1 MQQIENILTLKSKWV
16 DIYCDKWKDGTQI
29 LDYWRVE
36 KLDSIIILPI
46 FENEFILPKKQY
58 RVGIDAFTLD
68 FPGGRRSHTNLADS
82 AKEILIRELEISEK
96 NINGIVAL
104 GNKKFIV
111 NSSFNSQCVSYY
123 VAYLKD
129 IVNLK
134 DCIRYSIDDNA
145 LQDDLECLQCAFGL
159 LLYKGQKYE

>member
-1 MQQIENILTLKSKWV
+1 MQQVENILTLKSKWLN
-16 DIYCDKWKDGTQI
+16 IYCDKWKDGAQI
-29 LDYWRVE
+29 FDYWRVE
-36 KLDSIIILPI
+36 KLDSIIILPV

-68 FPGGRRSHTNLADS
+68 FPGGRRLHKNLVDS
-82 AKEILIRELEISEK
+82 VKEILIRELEISEK
-96 NINGIVAL
+96 NINGIVAI

-111 NSSFNSQCVSYY
+111 NSSFNSQCVFYY
-123 VAYLKD
+123 VAHLND

-134 DCIRYSIDDNA
+134 HYIRYNINDNT

-159 LLYKGQKYE
+159 LLYKGQKHG